1 MADTR
6 IVDYYSILN
15 VPTNA
20 DLVGIENAYARLS
33 SDLMESGDDNHAE
46 ALRRLNEA
54 FAVLGAPE
62 RRAEYDQ
69 VFLKKEIARAA
80 RRKRWRARRQKLV
93 ANLIVGGVFVI
104 VLIQIGI
111 LAYIGQEQ
119 FEALRDR
126 F

>member
-15 VPTNA
+15 VPTSA

-33 SDLMESGDDNHAE
+33 SDLMDSGDERHAE
-46 ALRRLNEA
+46 ALKRLNEA

-62 RRAEYDQ
+62 KRAEYDQ
-69 VFLKKEIARAA
+69 VFLKKELQRAA
-80 RRKRWRARRQKLV
+80 RRKRWRERRQRLI
-93 ANLIVGGVFVI
+93 ANLIVGGVCLI
-104 VLIQIGI
+104 VLIQVAI
-111 LAYIGQEQ
+111 LAYMGQEQ

>member
-33 SDLMESGDDNHAE
+33 SDLMEHADGSHAE
-46 ALRRLNEA
+46 ALQRLNEA

-69 VFLKKEIARAA
+69 VFLKKEIQRAA
-80 RRKRWRARRQKLV
+80 RRKRWRERRQRFI
-93 ANLIVGGVFVI
+93 ANLIVGAVLVI
-104 VLIQIGI
+104 VLIQMAI
-111 LAYIGQEQ
+111 LVYIGQEQ
-119 FEALRDR
+119 VQTLRER